1 MEKPQM
7 NFLANPIEICEE
19 LTLVI
24 MISAT
29 FSFFK
34 SCPHACD
41 FDAQRTYFKGL
52 LSE

>member
-19 LTLVI
+19 LALVI

-34 SCPHACD
+34 SCPLMPVTSVH
-41 FDAQRTYFKGL
+41 K
-52 LSE
+52 EHI

>member
-7 NFLANPIEICEE
+7 NFLANPLEICEE

-29 FSFFK
+29 SSLFK
-34 SCPHACD
+34 SCPLMPVTSVH
-41 FDAQRTYFKGL
+41 KEHIL
-52 LSE
+52 KVW

>member
-1 MEKPQM
+1 M

-29 FSFFK
+29 FSLFK
-34 SCPHACD
+34 SCSLMPVTSVQKEHIL
-41 FDAQRTYFKGL
+41 KVW
-52 LSE
+52 